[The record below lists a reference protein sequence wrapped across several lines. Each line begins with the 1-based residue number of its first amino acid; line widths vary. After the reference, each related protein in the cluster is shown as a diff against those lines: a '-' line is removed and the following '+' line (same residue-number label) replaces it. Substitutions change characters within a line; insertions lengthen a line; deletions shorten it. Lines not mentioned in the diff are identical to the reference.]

1 MGCNCGSARAAQR
14 AKINPPAGAQEKTPG
29 AWVAVYP
36 DRSERVFTGKTAA
49 REARRRALS
58 SGGRYYQVPEQ
69 AQEPAPARAK
79 AKAKAS
85 RPKAK

>member
-1 MGCNCGSARAAQR
+1 MGCNCGSARASQR
-14 AKINPPAGAQEKTPG
+14 ARVSPPASASQEKTPG

-58 SGGRYYQVPEQ
+58 SGGRYYQVPEEP
-69 AQEPAPARAK
+69 EPAAAPAKAGGRRAK
-79 AKAKAS
+79 AK
-85 RPKAK
+85 